1 MASSGRRG
9 RRRNRGWSYPRKNRP
24 RAPPSSPSPSPESAA
39 GASSAA
45 GDGGLPLPPGTE
57 VEVRVDDDGFHG
69 SWFEATIADFSPASG
84 RREPARYT
92 VTYSHLLA
100 DDGGGV
106 LAEHFPPSHIRPR
119 PPQPVGPAPPF
130 RLDDIVEAFHNDGWW
145 SGIVVA
151 APAPAGPTPAT
162 VTVAFPITRELI
174 PFPPHLVRPRR
185 DFVNGEW
192 VPSRAVVAVRPKR
205 AVKAYNVGDKV
216 EVGRDREVFGYSW
229 FPATVAEVVDPL
241 SYVVEYFDQE
251 VEGDAGAEKAT
262 EYLHWRFIRPAVE
275 HVPPESEFQLSPG
288 AAVEAYCDGA
298 WSPGIVRRVVG
309 DGEFEVS
316 IDGKEKEVLLN
327 KVAELLKPQ
336 YSWNGKQWRIVSAKR
351 QANLRRR
358 SMSGRSPNS
367 PVDVASSGDEHS
379 NGRGSSAIKK
389 SRSAPKRPRK
399 EPLQQELLLAEDL
412 VDVSISEVDIPLTA
426 FCKSP
431 ERNHS
436 LLSGRDNLEVINQ
449 EIMSEV
455 LLDSQLNTPTCG
467 TGAGNSCDTLSIAEL
482 RNKMASANSA
492 GQQTQERL
500 LSVKA
505 LKVKKDKSNSERGK
519 THPFVELQ
527 GKHGASDSLIKNGS
541 AGHKEIIC
549 ALSASVHCQASSML
563 DKQVSS
569 QTRSGSHTKDLD
581 RSLEDT
587 YQELFPLIPPGF
599 ESMYNAEGID
609 IRDSLLDEELTNGL
623 RQADT
628 NGMLSIDHAAIQLAT
643 SSQVVD
649 APTLPMEH
657 PIQQERE
664 NYQNAGSSHSTVDN
678 SKLRRCS
685 MPSHLALSQIS
696 GHLGPFVKR
705 SPAWSIVEASN
716 VFKLVPQH
724 PHFLPLRK
732 HSLEI
737 REGIALGLMVAFATL
752 VENVRE
758 ASIEESMEFF
768 EDKIKTLCHLEAN
781 GFNVQFLQSR
791 LTKMLQIKSNCSK
804 YLGEMNKL
812 DAEMVGKT
820 TSLSRMDAL
829 LDQKGEAIGQL
840 EQQLAHLRQ
849 ETQQIEKDREHEDAE
864 MSRLK
869 SKHSRFE
876 EAFREGKQQFWNL
889 LDDLREKLS

>member
-69 SWFEATIADFSPASG
+69 SWFEACIVDFSPARG

-100 DDGGGV
+100 DDGGGGV

-119 PPQPVGPAPPF
+119 PPPPVGPAPPF
-130 RLDDIVEAFHNDGWW
+130 RLDDLVEAFHNDGWW
-145 SGIVVA
+145 SGIV
-151 APAPAGPTPAT
+151 
-162 VTVAFPITRELI
+162 I

-229 FPATVAEVVDPL
+229 FPATVAKVVDPL

-275 HVPPESEFQLSPG
+275 HVPLESEFQLAPG

-316 IDGKEKEVLLN
+316 VDGKEKEVPVN
-327 KVAELLKPQ
+327 KVVELLKPQ
-336 YSWNGKQWRIVSAKR
+336 YSWNGKQWRIVSAKK

-389 SRSAPKRPRK
+389 SRSAPKRKRK

-412 VDVSISEVDIPLTA
+412 VDVSISEVDIPLSA
-426 FCKSP
+426 FCKLP
-431 ERNHS
+431 QRNHS
-436 LLSGRDNLEVINQ
+436 LLSGRDNHEVINQ

-505 LKVKKDKSNSERGK
+505 LKVKKDKSNSDRRK

-527 GKHGASDSLIKNGS
+527 EKHGASDNSQLIKNGS
-541 AGHKEIIC
+541 AGRKEIIC
-549 ALSASVHCQASSML
+549 ALAASVHCQASSML
-563 DKQVSS
+563 DKQMSINS
-569 QTRSGSHTKDLD
+569 CTEQDLD

-623 RQADT
+623 SQADR
-628 NGMLSIDHAAIQLAT
+628 NGML
-643 SSQVVD
+643 
-649 APTLPMEH
+649 PTDML
-657 PIQQERE
+657 
-664 NYQNAGSSHSTVDN
+664 
-678 SKLRRCS
+678 
-685 MPSHLALSQIS
+685 LS
-696 GHLGPFVKR
+696 
-705 SPAWSIVEASN
+705 N
-716 VFKLVPQH
+716 
-724 PHFLPLRK
+724 
-732 HSLEI
+732 
-737 REGIALGLMVAFATL
+737 
-752 VENVRE
+752 
-758 ASIEESMEFF
+758 
-768 EDKIKTLCHLEAN
+768 
-781 GFNVQFLQSR
+781 
-791 LTKMLQIKSNCSK
+791 
-804 YLGEMNKL
+804 
-812 DAEMVGKT
+812 
-820 TSLSRMDAL
+820 
-829 LDQKGEAIGQL
+829 
-840 EQQLAHLRQ
+840 
-849 ETQQIEKDREHEDAE
+849 
-864 MSRLK
+864 
-869 SKHSRFE
+869 
-876 EAFREGKQQFWNL
+876 
-889 LDDLREKLS
+889 

>member
-449 EIMSEV
+449 EIMSE
-455 LLDSQLNTPTCG
+455 SFR
-467 TGAGNSCDTLSIAEL
+467 GN
-482 RNKMASANSA
+482 MA
-492 GQQTQERL
+492 
-500 LSVKA
+500 
-505 LKVKKDKSNSERGK
+505 
-519 THPFVELQ
+519 LQ
-527 GKHGASDSLIKNGS
+527 IV

-569 QTRSGSHTKDLD
+569 QTRSGSHTKVPKYKMLAKKKGSKDLSSLHNLLNADSTVQHGGRGNLMSINSCTEQDLD

-657 PIQQERE
+657 PIQQER
-664 NYQNAGSSHSTVDN
+664 
-678 SKLRRCS
+678 
-685 MPSHLALSQIS
+685 
-696 GHLGPFVKR
+696 
-705 SPAWSIVEASN
+705 
-716 VFKLVPQH
+716 
-724 PHFLPLRK
+724 
-732 HSLEI
+732 
-737 REGIALGLMVAFATL
+737 LMVAFATL

>member
-45 GDGGLPLPPGTE
+45 GYGGLPLPPGTE

-69 SWFEATIADFSPASG
+69 SWFEACIVDFSPARG

-119 PPQPVGPAPPF
+119 PPPPVGPAPPF
-130 RLDDIVEAFHNDGWW
+130 RLDDLVEAFHNDGWW

-151 APAPAGPTPAT
+151 APAPAPAGPTPAT
-162 VTVAFPITRELI
+162 VTVAFPITREVI

-229 FPATVAEVVDPL
+229 FPATVAKVVDPL

-275 HVPPESEFQLSPG
+275 HVPLESEFQLAPG

-316 IDGKEKEVLLN
+316 VDGKEKEVPVN
-327 KVAELLKPQ
+327 KVVELLKPQ
-336 YSWNGKQWRIVSAKR
+336 YSWNGKQWRIVSAKK

-379 NGRGSSAIKK
+379 
-389 SRSAPKRPRK
+389 
-399 EPLQQELLLAEDL
+399 
-412 VDVSISEVDIPLTA
+412 
-426 FCKSP
+426 
-431 ERNHS
+431 
-436 LLSGRDNLEVINQ
+436 
-449 EIMSEV
+449 
-455 LLDSQLNTPTCG
+455 
-467 TGAGNSCDTLSIAEL
+467 AGNSCDTLSIAEL

-505 LKVKKDKSNSERGK
+505 LKVKKDKSNSDRRK

-527 GKHGASDSLIKNGS
+527 EKHGASDNSQLIKNGS
-541 AGHKEIIC
+541 AGRKEIIC
-549 ALSASVHCQASSML
+549 ALAASVHCQASSML

-569 QTRSGSHTKDLD
+569 QTRSGLHTKVPKYKTLAKKKGSKELSSLHSSLNADSTVQHRGRENLMSINSCTEQDLD

-623 RQADT
+623 SQADR
-628 NGMLSIDHAAIQLAT
+628 NGMLPTDHAAIQLAK
-643 SSQVVD
+643 SSQ
-649 APTLPMEH
+649 E
-657 PIQQERE
+657 
-664 NYQNAGSSHSTVDN
+664 Y
-678 SKLRRCS
+678 
-685 MPSHLALSQIS
+685 
-696 GHLGPFVKR
+696 
-705 SPAWSIVEASN
+705 
-716 VFKLVPQH
+716 
-724 PHFLPLRK
+724 
-732 HSLEI
+732 SLEM
-737 REGIALGLMVAFATL
+737 REGMALGLMVAFATL
-752 VENVRE
+752 VEN
-758 ASIEESMEFF
+758 
-768 EDKIKTLCHLEAN
+768 
-781 GFNVQFLQSR
+781 FLQSR

-829 LDQKGEAIGQL
+829 LDQKDEAIGQL
-840 EQQLAHLRQ
+840 EQRLAHLRQ

-864 MSRLK
+864 LSRLK

-876 EAFREGKQQFWNL
+876 EAFGEGEQQFRNL
-889 LDDLREKLS
+889 LADLRHEKLP